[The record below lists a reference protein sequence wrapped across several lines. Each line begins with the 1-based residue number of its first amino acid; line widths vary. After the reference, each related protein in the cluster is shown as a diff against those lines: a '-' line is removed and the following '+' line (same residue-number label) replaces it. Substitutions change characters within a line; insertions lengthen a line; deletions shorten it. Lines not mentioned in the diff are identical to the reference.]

1 MSNYD
6 ETNIVKITTI
16 AVTATTRPR
25 LRASNENN
33 MPRCSTYGGAA
44 CTLLKLLLMCPMPA
58 EAAVMMI
65 ARPMTIMIMTA
76 SVCGP
81 VATMTGFALV
91 VAAAG
96 NRGFLTFVYRG
107 SPCVSL
113 MSLCHGL
120 HALCISQRRR
130 KPVRFHDD
138 ARRPR
143 LPDEEFG
150 Q

>member
-6 ETNIVKITTI
+6 ETNIVKNTTI

-33 MPRCSTYGGAA
+33 MPRCLAYGGAA

-76 SVCGP
+76 SVCGR
-81 VATMTGFALV
+81 VATSTGFALV

-96 NRGFLTFVYRG
+96 NRGFLTFV
-107 SPCVSL
+107 
-113 MSLCHGL
+113 
-120 HALCISQRRR
+120 
-130 KPVRFHDD
+130 
-138 ARRPR
+138 
-143 LPDEEFG
+143 
-150 Q
+150 